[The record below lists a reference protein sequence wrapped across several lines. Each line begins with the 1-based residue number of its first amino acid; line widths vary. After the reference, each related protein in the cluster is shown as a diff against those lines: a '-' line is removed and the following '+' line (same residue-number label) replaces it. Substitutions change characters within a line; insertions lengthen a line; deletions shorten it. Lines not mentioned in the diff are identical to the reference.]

1 MVIIKKGKKTIMSIN
16 KSDKKSSSGKPYS
29 PKDNNIILDMLH
41 KGHIWKD
48 IAIKLGRSGK
58 SVSRHY
64 NKNLKNEKEK
74 THILNRNIKYSD
86 QNEMKNIVNIV
97 KNQNSEIKKYNF
109 TILMDNNVL
118 CSHILK
124 YGNTLKD
131 KDHCIGYS
139 YGNKQDNFNIELML
153 PYGKHFIH
161 FRNKKITIISNTYF
175 EPMSKYDS
183 IDFYKQVIV
192 CSNESFEILE
202 EFIRAAKEYCETGGT
217 DKVTCYIMTH
227 GVWRKLSSQKK
238 RHLNTIYLEQEII
251 DNLCK
256 DIEKFL
262 SSEEKYEKLGIPYKR
277 NYLFEGVPGTG
288 KTSLILSL
296 ASKYDMNVGI
306 ISLNKELDDYT
317 FMKSISNIPKNT
329 LLVLEDIDGL
339 FDEDKQNSLTFS
351 GVLNTLDGLGRQDK
365 LIIIMTTNHLNKL
378 NNSLKRAGRIDY
390 RIHFDYSNKK
400 QIKLM
405 MEKFFE
411 DKDVDI
417 DKFIKNINNIK
428 LTPSILQYFIQK
440 IMVDNCQDI
449 ASKENIS
456 LLRSISKEF
465 LEDFAE
471 NMYI

>member
-1 MVIIKKGKKTIMSIN
+1 MSTVSNNTYRKNRIN
-16 KSDKKSSSGKPYS
+16 NRGRPYS
-29 PKDNNIILDMLH
+29 HENDMRILQLLS
-41 KGHIWKD
+41 KGYAWREIGN
-48 IAIKLGRSGK
+48 KLGRSRQ

-64 NKNLKNEKEK
+64 NEKLKHKCDSSEIKNCG
-74 THILNRNIKYSD
+74 
-86 QNEMKNIVNIV
+86 IVNII
-97 KNQNSEIKKYNF
+97 QNKYNESKKYDY
-109 TILMDNNVL
+109 TIVMDNNVL

-124 YGNTLKD
+124 YGNTLKE
-131 KDHCIGYS
+131 KKHCIGYS

-153 PYGKHFIH
+153 PHGKHDIDF
-161 FRNKKITIISNTYF
+161 KGETITIFSNTYF
-175 EPMSKYDS
+175 KPMTKYDN
-183 IDFYKQVIV
+183 IDFYKQVII
-192 CSNESFEILE
+192 CSNKSFKILE
-202 EFIRAAKEYCETGGT
+202 DFVRSAKEYCETGGI

-238 RHLNTIYLEQEII
+238 RNLDTIYLDTNIKE
-251 DNLCK
+251 NLCK
-256 DIEKFL
+256 DIESFFR
-262 SSEEKYEKLGIPYKR
+262 SEKKYEKLGIPYKR

-288 KTSLILSL
+288 KTSLILAL
-296 ASKYDMNVGI
+296 ASKYNMNVGI

-390 RIHFDYSNKK
+390 KIHFNYSSSI
-400 QIKLM
+400 QIKMM

-411 DKDVDI
+411 NEDQNIDI
-417 DKFIKNINNIK
+417 DNFIKNIKGIK

-440 IMVDNCQDI
+440 IMTQENI
-449 ASKENIS
+449 NIRSKENIS

-465 LEDFAE
+465 LEDFTE